1 MPSLLRWLYQLNRCL
16 QADLVRAR
24 DEELGMDTEAKKTYR
39 ASYLPPYETVDGP
52 DKSGKGL
59 RLAFVDEAD
68 VQ

>member
-1 MPSLLRWLYQLNRCL
+1 MPSLLRWLYRSETYS

-39 ASYLPPYETVDGP
+39 ASYLPAYETVDGP